1 MIRLA
6 EAPGIVTHGRPRA
19 LALWLAC
26 LALLVGAA
34 TMAAP
39 GDDAFVGFGGDTP
52 TSVDVPVRVL
62 LSHEAL
68 DPGKTGHLA
77 VVYQIPDQSHV
88 QLNDFF
94 YVELPE
100 GTPATLGAPLLPSTI
115 EYAEEPVFQGKTTVF
130 VPITL
135 NSDAPKGPLSIDV
148 LAGYQ
153 ACMEEPVFVCYAPD
167 EKTVKVEFEVGGTRV
182 NSTNEAVFAA
192 MPSGAPGGAASG
204 GGESAS
210 EDGSGEE
217 WIQQAEVPE
226 GTDLASKLEHALA
239 TGSFFAFLIVF
250 IGGVLT
256 SFTPCV
262 YPMIPITISYI
273 GGSAKGKLGGFFLS
287 LFFVLG
293 IALMYSSLGLIAS
306 LTGGL
311 FGSAMQSTPVLVV
324 VGLVFFAMGASMLGA
339 FDLAVPSG
347 VQSKLQSGPRTG
359 VIGAIFMGMV
369 TGIVASPCV
378 GPVLVVLLTG
388 VAKYCSPVYGFFL
401 LFTFACGLGLLF
413 IIIGTFAGA
422 LSALP
427 QAGQWMDTVKHVF
440 GVILIAM
447 GIYYVRTLIGQ
458 DLTWMALGLLVL
470 IAGTFY
476 GAFRPV
482 PEHAEHGLLFRKG
495 LGIAMVICG
504 GFALLAGFAGLA
516 GFQLAAAGGGAGGA
530 VASAHPGLDWVI
542 NEDEA
547 ALATAIAEGKPVV
560 IDFYADWCGACK
572 ELDHQTWVDPTVQAE
587 ADRFV
592 AIKMDFTEKSDWSK
606 AKYAEYGITGLP
618 TVVFIDSKGDEQ
630 ERFFGFRNAESV
642 LASMKMVK

>member
-1 MIRLA
+1 MIRFA
-6 EAPGIVTHGRPRA
+6 EAPGTAIHGRPRA
-19 LALWLAC
+19 LALWVAC
-26 LALLVGAA
+26 LALLLGAA
-34 TMAAP
+34 SMAAP
-39 GDDAFVGFGGDTP
+39 GDDGFVGFGGGDTP

-77 VVYQIPDQSHV
+77 VIYQIPDQSHV

-100 GTPATLGAPLLPSTI
+100 GTPATLGAPLLPGTI

-135 NSDAPKGPLSIDV
+135 NADAPKGPLSIEV

-167 EKTVKVEFEVGGTRV
+167 EKTVKVEFEVGGTKK
-182 NSTNEAVFAA
+182 NQANEAVFAA
-192 MPSGAPGGAASG
+192 MSEAKASTGGEAASDD
-204 GGESAS
+204 S
-210 EDGSGEE
+210 DEE
-217 WIQQAEVPE
+217 WIQQAEAPE
-226 GTDLASKLEHALA
+226 GTDLAGKLEHALK

-293 IALMYSSLGLIAS
+293 IALMYSSLGLVAS

-347 VQSKLQSGPRTG
+347 MQSKLQSGPRTG

-388 VAKYCSPVYGFFL
+388 VAKYCSPIYGFFL

-447 GIYYVRTLIGQ
+447 GIYYVRTLIGP

-504 GFALLAGFAGLA
+504 GFALLAGFAGLT
-516 GFQLAAAGGGAGGA
+516 GFQLAAAGGAAGGE
-530 VASAHPGLDWVI
+530 VASAHPGLEWVL
-542 NEDEA
+542 NDDEA
-547 ALATAIAEGKPVV
+547 ARATAQAEGKPVV

-592 AIKMDFTEKSDWSK
+592 AIKMDFTEKSDWAK

-618 TVVFIDSKGDEQ
+618 TVIFLDSNGQEK

-642 LASMKMVK
+642 LGSMKKLK